1 MRGGTDLEVC
11 ALLQPAGG
19 RRDLYEVLRLD
30 DGRLLVAVG
39 DVRQGNPRRLFMA
52 SPPRCCE
59 RWPASAA
66 AREILGQDN
75 DALAVHN
82 PRGMFVTLLCMII
95 DPQTGKLTCANAG
108 HPPPVLVRPGA
119 KPQVTLEPTGMV
131 SGIMAGTEIGSERM
145 TLEPQDTMVLYTD
158 GVTEA
163 FNAQEMMFDE
173 PRLLDC
179 LGDAAGQPAEKVAST
194 VLGAVRCHAAG
205 CPQSDD
211 ITVVAVRRAG

>member
-1 MRGGTDLEVC
+1 
-11 ALLQPAGG
+11 LLQPAGG

-108 HPPPVLVRPGA
+108 HPPPCWYAPAPAPGYA
-119 KPQVTLEPTGMV
+119 GAHGM
-131 SGIMAGTEIGSERM
+131 GLGHHGRHGDWHRTHD
-145 TLEPQDTMVLYTD
+145 TEPQDTLVLYTD